1 MKEPVW
7 LDRTDCLAIHDMML
21 AQHGGLAG
29 VRDEGLLES
38 ALTKPQNLFAYG
50 SPALP
55 EMAASYAAGI
65 ILNHPFLDGNKRTGF
80 MVAATFLE
88 LNGMVFIAT
97 EESVV
102 EYTLGL
108 ASGGIREPKYAAWL
122 KAHSKRTPRPP
133 SVIAIR
139 P

>member
-1 MKEPVW
+1 VKEPIW
-7 LDRTDCLAIHDMML
+7 LNREDALAIHEMML

-38 ALTKPQNLFAYG
+38 ALSKPQHLFAYG
-50 SPALP
+50 SPALA

-80 MVAATFLE
+80 MLAATFLE
-88 LNGMVFIAT
+88 INGTELTAT

-102 EYTLGL
+102 QMTLAL
-108 ASGGIREPKYAAWL
+108 ADRKLKQAAYAEWL
-122 KAHSKRTPRPP
+122 SNNSEAR
-133 SVIAIR
+133 
-139 P
+139 

>member
-1 MKEPVW
+1 MKEPIW
-7 LDRTDCLAIHDMML
+7 LERADCLAIHEMML

-38 ALTKPQNLFAYG
+38 ALAKPRNLFAYG
-50 SPALP
+50 SPTLFG
-55 EMAASYAAGI
+55 MAAGYAAGI

-88 LNGMVFIAT
+88 LNGLAFTAS

-102 EYTLGL
+102 EKTLAL
-108 ASGGIREPKYAAWL
+108 AAGTLKEAGYASWL
-122 KAHSKRTPRPP
+122 KENCRKS
-133 SVIAIR
+133 
-139 P
+139 